1 MTADP
6 REIHRTRP
14 DYVIHDPT
22 GGRER
27 PWGDDEF
34 YWLNEHILVH
44 PLGDGSLLATWTAE
58 RLDAPCL
65 MRIGVKRST
74 DGGDSWSPLVWADGR
89 GVGGDGQ
96 AAAWQVPL
104 ESPDGRVY
112 LLYTQSRDS
121 RSAIPES
128 STGGRSG
135 NVAISERLPP
145 MASTVLRSVESS
157 RSLRCSSR
165 ETPSWLMP
173 SWCATLTWVSC
184 RALRSSRTVISSAI
198 SSAARSSTLRRRA
211 GSSLEITSFTSS
223 EDRDRATEWLRSAIW
238 AGQHR
243 FVEAD
248 PDFPKKVWCYE
259 DGQTWLGLC
268 VNTKSGEY
276 KGWPI
281 DEEERR
287 AIFD

>member
-27 PWGDDEF
+27 PWDDDEF

-74 DGGDSWSPLVWADGR
+74 DGGDSWSPLVWTDGR

-104 ESPDGRVY
+104 ESPGGRVY
-112 LLYTQSRDS
+112 LLYTLCKPSVGF
-121 RSAIPES
+121 
-128 STGGRSG
+128 TGG
-135 NVAISERLPP
+135 LY
-145 MASTVLRSVESS
+145 
-157 RSLRCSSR
+157 
-165 ETPSWLMP
+165 
-173 SWCATLTWVSC
+173 C
-184 RALRSSRTVISSAI
+184 RYSDDR
-198 SSAARSSTLRRRA
+198 
-211 GSSLEITSFTSS
+211 GSSWS
-223 EDRDRATEWLRSAIW
+223 
-238 AGQHR
+238 
-243 FVEAD
+243 
-248 PDFPKKVWCYE
+248 
-259 DGQTWLGLC
+259 
-268 VNTKSGEY
+268 
-276 KGWPI
+276 
-281 DEEERR
+281 
-287 AIFD
+287 